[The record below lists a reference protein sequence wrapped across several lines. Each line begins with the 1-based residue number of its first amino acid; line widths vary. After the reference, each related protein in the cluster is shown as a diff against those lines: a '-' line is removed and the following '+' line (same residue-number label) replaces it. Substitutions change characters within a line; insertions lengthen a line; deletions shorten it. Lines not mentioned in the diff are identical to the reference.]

1 MFSLSFLFGVCAG
14 FVAGHFIG
22 DAVIGFLKS
31 KFGGRK

>member
-22 DAVIGFLKS
+22 EAVIKFLKD
-31 KFGGRK
+31 KFGGVK